1 LIHFHEYAR
10 LLGYPAGK
18 PLEGDVLARAEEAL
32 DWYRRHGKP
41 KVVTLVV
48 GNETIAAITAGS
60 EVEDEVAKLWEADR
74 VDEAYFLDRLAA
86 AAVEHLAAS
95 LGSYTSPG
103 HKGFPIE
110 DQSRL
115 YAQLAPLAPEI
126 ELLPSGMLN
135 PKNSL
140 LAVYDPSDEPEDEN
154 ASVSPCSRC
163 DWRCSFRRRAA

>member
-1 LIHFHEYAR
+1 MIHLTEYAR

-18 PLEGDVLARAEEAL
+18 PLEGDVLARAEESL

-41 KVVTLVV
+41 RVTTRVV
-48 GNETIAAITAGS
+48 GAETIAAITAGA
-60 EVEDEVAKLWEADR
+60 EVEAEVRKLWAEDR

-86 AAVEHLAAS
+86 AVVEHLALS
-95 LGSYTSPG
+95 IGTPRSPG

-110 DQSRL
+110 KQALL
-115 YAQLAPLAPEI
+115 YARLAPEDI

-140 LAVYDPSDEPEDEN
+140 LAIYGPED
-154 ASVSPCSRC
+154 AGGSLCSRC
-163 DWRCSFRRRAA
+163 DWRCNFRRKAA

>member
-1 LIHFHEYAR
+1 LIHLHEYAR

-41 KVVTLVV
+41 RVYTRVV

-86 AAVEHLAAS
+86 AVVEHLAAS
-95 LGSYTSPG
+95 LGNGRSPG
-103 HKGFPIE
+103 HRGFPLE
-110 DQSRL
+110 EQPRL
-115 YAQLAPLAPEI
+115 FAQLAPLAPEI
-126 ELLPSGMLN
+126 EILPSGMLN
-135 PKNSL
+135 PKNSI
-140 LAVYDPSDEPEDEN
+140 LAVYDLSDQG
-154 ASVSPCSRC
+154 AYISPCSRC